1 MMKIDSQAPLLDLF
15 KLLRSPL
22 KLTIDQYYLLI
33 SALGTDFDW
42 NNWAKLKRLCKLVWL
57 KATADSEPTLVATFD
72 CIFQN
77 WQIEC
82 EQSIVAWFE
91 ENKSELQPA
100 NEPEPQLGLLPSS
113 PPPRHRNNISAP
125 TPSRKTPNPACD
137 GDDLPI
143 AINNTKSS
151 FIIKQLPISE
161 HDFKTTWRSMRRN
174 LPDRRLEELDLD
186 ATIAKLNRQG
196 YLDDLVMRPIN
207 SRRSNLVVLVDRHH
221 TMIPYRPVCEPLL
234 AAVRNKRIAP
244 AQIYYFTGY
253 PDEYLDEPGSMQPLA
268 LKTLLS
274 RLHPQ
279 RTVVSIV
286 SDGGA
291 AGGNYSEPRIA
302 GTQRF
307 LQQLLP
313 CVREVLWLNLV
324 PEEHWEHTSAATIA
338 QALAGRMIP
347 FERVRWQQ
355 IAKAEQLMSEVQ
367 LWLLKAHD

>member
-1 MMKIDSQAPLLDLF
+1 MKIDSQPPLLDLF

-22 KLTIDQYYLLI
+22 KLTIDQYYLLV

-42 NNWAKLKRLCKLVWL
+42 SNWAKLKRLCKLVWL
-57 KATADSEPTLVATFD
+57 KTNADSEPTLVATFD
-72 CIFQN
+72 RIFQN

-82 EQSIVAWFE
+82 ERSITNWFE
-91 ENKSELQPA
+91 ENKPGLQPA
-100 NEPEPQLGLLPSS
+100 SEPEPQLGILPSN
-113 PPPRHRNNISAP
+113 PPPRHRNNISEP
-125 TPSRKTPNPACD
+125 TPSRKTPNPTGD
-137 GDDLPI
+137 GDDVPV
-143 AINNTKSS
+143 AVKDTKNS
-151 FIIKQLPISE
+151 FTIRQLPISE

-196 YLDDLVMRPIN
+196 YLDDLVMRPVN

-234 AAVRNKRIAP
+234 AAVRNKQIAL
-244 AQIYYFTGY
+244 AQTYYFTGY
-253 PDEYLDEPGSMQPLA
+253 PDEYLDEPGSMQPIA

-279 RTVVSIV
+279 RTVAFIV

-291 AGGNYSEPRIA
+291 AGGSYSEPRIA
-302 GTQRF
+302 GTLRF

-313 CVREVLWLNLV
+313 CVREVLWLNPV
-324 PEEHWEHTSAATIA
+324 PEKHWEYTSATAIA

-347 FERVRWQQ
+347 FEKVRWQQ
-355 IAKAEQLMSEVQ
+355 AAKAEQLMSEVQ
-367 LWLLKAHD
+367 LWLLKAHN